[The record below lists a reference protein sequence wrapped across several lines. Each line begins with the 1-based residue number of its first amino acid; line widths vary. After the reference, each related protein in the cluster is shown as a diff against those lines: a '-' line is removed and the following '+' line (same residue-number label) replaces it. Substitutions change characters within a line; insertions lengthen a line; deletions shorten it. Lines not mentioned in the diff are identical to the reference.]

1 MPVTEQ
7 LQTVTTDPNAPDPNV
22 VVPAHVR
29 AAADAAAAAHAAAYA
44 PAEVVKTP
52 EELAAETE
60 AARVAAL
67 PSEQQQLV
75 VPPQNDFTAPADAA
89 ALQSDPW
96 AQRYN
101 SMRGRWEAAT
111 RTIGSM
117 EEQMR
122 QLGQELVR
130 TQSILAA
137 APQQTDLG
145 QNNNQAHA
153 NVITEEDRT
162 AYGDDLI
169 DLTQRAARAAIAPEL
184 DALRAENQRL
194 QTRVT
199 STGKRELFDHLDRV
213 LPNWRQIN
221 QTTQFKT
228 WLSLRNVYTGE
239 VRQKML
245 NAAVNGAEAPKVIA
259 MFKDFLS
266 EATATGTM
274 PQGQQQEQP
283 PAPRV
288 AAVDL
293 GSLAAPGRA
302 KPSSGDNQTP
312 ADKPTYTRAEIA
324 NYFNEKRKGLWAGR
338 ETLAQ
343 QIEND
348 LGAAQRE
355 GRITG

>member
-44 PAEVVKTP
+44 PAEDP
-52 EELAAETE
+52 AAAEAARALAAEE

-67 PSEQQQLV
+67 PAEQQPTHQ
-75 VPPQNDFTAPADAA
+75 DFTGPADAA
-89 ALQSDPW
+89 ALQSDTW

-101 SMRGRWEAAT
+101 SMRGRYEAAT

-130 TQSILAA
+130 TQNMLTT
-137 APQQTDLG
+137 APKSPDLG
-145 QNNNQAHA
+145 QNNNTSHV
-153 NVITEEDRT
+153 NVITDEDRA

-169 DLTQRAARAAIAPEL
+169 GLTERVARSAVAPEL

-194 QTRVT
+194 QSRVT
-199 STGKRELFDHLDRV
+199 STGKRELFELMDKQ
-213 LPNWRQIN
+213 LPQWRQIN

-245 NAAVNGAEAPKVIA
+245 NTAVNGAEAPKVLA

-266 EATATGTM
+266 EANVTGLI
-274 PQGQQQEQP
+274 PQDQQQEQP
-283 PAPRV
+283 PAPRT

-293 GSLAAPGRA
+293 ATLASPGRA
-302 KPSSGDNQTP
+302 RPASGDNQVP

-324 NYFNEKRKGLWAGR
+324 NYFNEKRQGKWAGR
-338 ETLAQ
+338 EVLAQ